1 MTAAQIREA
10 ECKPAALKKIQKY
23 CGFLLQIIQCG
34 IVLRYNRYNCIRT
47 VKERP
52 NVRKAVDD
60 FVQDFEQFDDLT
72 MLCIKY
78 NENGSAIS
86 GEKE

>member
-1 MTAAQIREA
+1 
-10 ECKPAALKKIQKY
+10 
-23 CGFLLQIIQCG
+23 
-34 IVLRYNRYNCIRT
+34 

-78 NENGSAIS
+78 NGNGSAIS

>member
-1 MTAAQIREA
+1 MFGTDRMLDALNSDPDAA
-10 ECKPAALKKIQKY
+10 P
-23 CGFLLQIIQCG
+23 LQIL
-34 IVLRYNRYNCIRT
+34 V
-47 VKERP
+47 

-78 NENGSAIS
+78 NGNGSAIS